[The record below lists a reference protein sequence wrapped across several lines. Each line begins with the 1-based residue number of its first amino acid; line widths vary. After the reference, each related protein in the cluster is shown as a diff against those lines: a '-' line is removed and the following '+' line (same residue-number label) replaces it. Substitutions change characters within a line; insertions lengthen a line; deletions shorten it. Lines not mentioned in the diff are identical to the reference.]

1 MVYIDYIM
9 LVFLPPLITSASPAI
24 FHPLVHLSICCS
36 ICLAASLVPAMASS
50 IIRPHF
56 AELEKCLDLNPLL
69 GEFFSSG
76 LITASKMEELHKKK
90 NKRKQNRAFL
100 MYLRT
105 QPVKQL
111 KRFCHI
117 LLGDVGNASHQELA
131 AEMLVAIPPTD
142 PWKRISSLLHTI
154 ANQLSQSPDSCFQ
167 SLKQAMDQYQMK
179 FPQQPHKCLA
189 DLLVVVEEI
198 DSVTDVTAARSEIL
212 QVYQSIDW

>member
-1 MVYIDYIM
+1 
-9 LVFLPPLITSASPAI
+9 
-24 FHPLVHLSICCS
+24 
-36 ICLAASLVPAMASS
+36 MASS

-56 AELEKCLDLNPLL
+56 AELEKRLDLNPLL
-69 GEFFSSG
+69 GKFFSSG
-76 LITASKMEELHKKK
+76 LITDSKMEELHKKK
-90 NKRKQNRAFL
+90 KRKQNRAFL
-100 MYLRT
+100 LYLCT

-117 LLGDVGNASHQELA
+117 LLEDIGNASHQELA

-167 SLKQAMDQYQMK
+167 SLKQAMDQCQMK
-179 FPQQPHKCLA
+179 FPQHPRKFLA

-198 DSVTDVTAARSEIL
+198 DSVTDVTATRSKIL
-212 QVYQSIDW
+212 QIYQSIDW